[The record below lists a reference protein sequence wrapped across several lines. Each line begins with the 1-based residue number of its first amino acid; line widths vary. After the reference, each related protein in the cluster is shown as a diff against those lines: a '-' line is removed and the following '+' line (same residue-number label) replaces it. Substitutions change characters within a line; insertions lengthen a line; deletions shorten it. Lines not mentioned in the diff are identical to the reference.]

1 MELSNGALIHYPTTS
16 NQAADLT
23 ITLTRAQLLQLLAT
37 AKPGGIGTS
46 GDSAVLARLMS
57 LIDNPDP
64 DFAIV
69 TP

>member
-1 MELSNGALIHYPTTS
+1 VCRETS
-16 NQAADLT
+16 N
-23 ITLTRAQLLQLLAT
+23 RARAT
-37 AKPGGIGTS
+37 EPTGPGGQGGHQVDTS

-57 LIDNPDP
+57 LIDIPDP